1 MKRPWKGAVRVT
13 PREVK
18 VLVVD
23 PEQGDLLKAR
33 LPPVAQH
40 PRALLTLL
48 EGVAL
53 WQGQPLRVVVSA
65 TSAGDGR
72 PCWSGS
78 GLFGDELW
86 PVESQLV
93 RYEVA
98 DRALQRRALVGLGDF
113 RSLRVAPRGGEL

>member
-53 WQGQPLRVVVSA
+53 WQGQPLRVVA
-65 TSAGDGR
+65 ENANRFET
-72 PCWSGS
+72 
-78 GLFGDELW
+78 
-86 PVESQLV
+86 
-93 RYEVA
+93 
-98 DRALQRRALVGLGDF
+98 
-113 RSLRVAPRGGEL
+113 GGA

>member
-1 MKRPWKGAVRVT
+1 MRPWKGSVRAT
-13 PREVK
+13 PREVR

-33 LPPVAQH
+33 LPLGAQH

-48 EGVAL
+48 EGLAL
-53 WQGQPLRVVVSA
+53 WRGQPLRVAVSA

-72 PCWSGS
+72 PCWSDS

-86 PVESQLV
+86 PGESPLV
-93 RYEVA
+93 RYEVGA
-98 DRALQRRALVGLGDF
+98 RVSRRGRLVGLGDF
-113 RSLRVAPRGGEL
+113 RGLRVEPRGGEW